1 MQKIVFNAHYL
12 MYFDTAMADYWRALA
27 LPYEEA
33 MLVLGG
39 ELYVKKA
46 TLEYHGSARLD
57 DQLEV
62 ALKCIHIGNSS
73 MVFAGVIFRTDA
85 VLVTCELVYVFADP
99 VSQTS
104 RPVPLALRS
113 LVDRFESAQCVVDAK
128 LGNWAAL
135 GMPVTQIRAAVF
147 AQEPSILPDDEHN
160 ETDRSALH
168 AVVFNGLGQ
177 GIATGRLLTAGNG
190 AGHISL
196 LGVHRAVRG
205 AGIGQGVLERLI
217 QEARERGCFQVVLHA
232 PCSAVDFYQRLGFA
246 ACGESFMVAG
256 IRLIKMVKSF

>member
-33 MLVLGG
+33 MLELGG

-57 DQLEV
+57 DRLEV
-62 ALKCIHIGNSS
+62 ALKCIRIGNSS

-113 LVDRFESAQCVVDAK
+113 LVGRYEAAQCVVDAK
-128 LGNWAAL
+128 VGNWTTL
-135 GMPVTQIRAAVF
+135 GLPATQIRAAVF
-147 AQEPSILPDDEHN
+147 VQEPGVLPDDEHT
-160 ETDRSALH
+160 ETDRLALH
-168 AVVFNGLGQ
+168 AVVFNSLGQ
-177 GIATGRLLTAGNG
+177 GIATGRLLTAGAG
-190 AGHISL
+190 SGHISRL
-196 LGVHRAVRG
+196 AVHRALRG
-205 AGIGQGVLERLI
+205 AGIGQGVLETLI
-217 QEARERGCFQVVLHA
+217 QEAGKRGCAQAVLHV
-232 PCSAVDFYQRLGFA
+232 PCSTVGFYQRLDFA
-246 ACGESFMVAG
+246 ACGESFMAAG
-256 IRLIKMVKSF
+256 IRYIKMAKAL